1 MFICSVALLSYHTY
15 KTNLSQ
21 KAIIKEI
28 ITQKATGKSDIVIP
42 KNMKNIG
49 YRVFVRENGIKAKSV
64 TVYGDDPLRFNSQ
77 WQNIGL
83 INFGNNNCPVIPEG
97 QNSVT
102 CS

>member
-1 MFICSVALLSYHTY
+1 MKDRIIS
-15 KTNLSQ
+15 
-21 KAIIKEI
+21 IIKCMI
-28 ITQKATGKSDIVIP
+28 MFLAVMVLFISA